1 MGHSRA
7 ENHSGDGAE
16 ALRRA
21 PMSGL
26 ILEGALSAKVL
37 SKSMRGL
44 YASFYLISNGIKLQE
59 VIKEPILYRFF
70 DKILVEL
77 RI

>member
-1 MGHSRA
+1 MGHGRA
-7 ENHSGDGAE
+7 ENRSGDA
-16 ALRRA
+16 ARWP

-26 ILEGALSAKVL
+26 ILEGACSAQVL
-37 SKSMRGL
+37 SKSMCGL
-44 YASFYLISNGIKLQE
+44 HASLYLILNRIKLQE